1 MSGDGT
7 GVPVEDGTLTESNS
21 YVTTIE
27 ISAFCTGLGLAE
39 WALASVTDQASAGLR
54 GMAYVESKMYK
65 GQKASNIQV
74 RKWPRANATD
84 EDNVKISTTTV
95 PTAIKNAQCRASY
108 EEVVSAG
115 VLQPNLTRDSFTTKE
130 KVDVIEINYEQ
141 GNNSTV
147 FQAIDGYLIGYLVK
161 GGKLIRC

>member
-1 MSGDGT
+1 MTVST
-7 GVPVEDGTLTESNS
+7 SNS
-21 YVTTIE
+21 YATISEITT
-27 ISAFCTGLGLAE
+27 FCADLGLTA
-39 WALASVTDQASAGLR
+39 WASASTDDQETAALR

-84 EDNVKISTTTV
+84 EDNVEISTVTI

-108 EEVVSAG
+108 EEVVSVG
-115 VLQPNLTRDSFTTKE
+115 VLQPNLTRDSFTNKE